1 MNWLPVKYFPLE
13 KDLSD
18 LTNYLHQRGLVH
30 RITEDDGQQL
40 LAVVDEQVIASLQ
53 AFLND
58 YEQGL
63 VQFDS
68 TSSSLSQA
76 FTVQEPHLIEG
87 IKRTPVAAALILLS
101 VIGTLLTQT
110 EWGNQW
116 LPFFM
121 FLAFDGKN
129 FLSLSETLASGE
141 IWRLLTPVFIHFGLF
156 HVLFNSLWMWDFG
169 RRLEQLLGLRHFVL
183 FFVLT
188 GVASNMVQF
197 LWSGSVIFGGMSGVV
212 YALVGFIAVRQRIA
226 PHPLVAVPPMLIGF
240 MLVWLVLCMT
250 GIVDYFISGSIANA
264 AHIGGLI
271 AGVLYA
277 LATRHLYH
285 R

>member
-1 MNWLPVKYFPLE
+1 
-13 KDLSD
+13 
-18 LTNYLHQRGLVH
+18 
-30 RITEDDGQQL
+30 
-40 LAVVDEQVIASLQ
+40 
-53 AFLND
+53 
-58 YEQGL
+58 
-63 VQFDS
+63 
-68 TSSSLSQA
+68 
-76 FTVQEPHLIEG
+76 
-87 IKRTPVAAALILLS
+87 
-101 VIGTLLTQT
+101 
-110 EWGNQW
+110 
-116 LPFFM
+116 
-121 FLAFDGKN
+121 
-129 FLSLSETLASGE
+129 
-141 IWRLLTPVFIHFGLF
+141 
-156 HVLFNSLWMWDFG
+156 
-169 RRLEQLLGLRHFVL
+169 LEQLLGLRHFVL

-271 AGVLYA
+271 AGVLCA